1 MRKFATLLLITSFTL
16 NSFSQEV
23 ILDTKL
29 DKLNS
34 SIRYT
39 FNSENEL
46 FIMNSNK
53 KTGEAPIFN
62 YLRKFE
68 NGTLKDI
75 LKDDEFV
82 YFFPIPKENDFMT
95 VNGKLLSKLNYKFYL
110 DDKQPIVKDKFAIKK
125 RK

>member
-46 FIMNSNK
+46 
-53 KTGEAPIFN
+53 
-62 YLRKFE
+62 
-68 NGTLKDI
+68 
-75 LKDDEFV
+75 
-82 YFFPIPKENDFMT
+82 
-95 VNGKLLSKLNYKFYL
+95 
-110 DDKQPIVKDKFAIKK
+110 
-125 RK
+125 